1 MHAFCTYQNAKRLPH
16 EAFKPVVDP
25 AGWDPDE
32 LRDVDRW
39 SYYLTNADKEE
50 ILAGVAAVRKAGIP
64 VERVQ
69 KDNFPLKTML
79 PLIEHIRKEL
89 RDGRGVVR
97 IRDFPLEHMSREE
110 AVMGYLG
117 LGAHIGSLEPQNSK
131 GHLIGHVKN
140 FRNSGTKD
148 DTRGYQSYVESSF
161 HVDSTDIVGLLCLH
175 EAKRG
180 GESRLASS
188 VTVYN
193 RMLTERPDMIEPLMQ
208 DFYKTRYGEQTAGET
223 AYYKTPIF
231 AFVDGWFSA
240 LGYSTGFEAAQGLPG
255 VPPLTEA
262 QKAARPV
269 YLKIVEECSIDMPFR
284 KGDFQLLNNNV
295 TVHARRGF
303 DDWPEFDRR
312 RHLLRLW
319 LNDDVMRPLPVDRLE
334 RRNRGLY
341 LKHVPPSVP
350 VEITE
355 AVLG

>member
-1 MHAFCTYQNAKRLPH
+1 MHAFCTYQNAKRLPA

-39 SYYLTNADKEE
+39 SYYLTNEDKEE
-50 ILAGVAAVRKAGIP
+50 ILAGVAAVRKAG
-64 VERVQ
+64 VAVQ
-69 KDNFPLKTML
+69 NVRKENFPLKNML
-79 PLIEHIRKEL
+79 PLIEHVKKEL

-97 IRDFPLEHMSREE
+97 LRDFPLEHMSREE

-140 FRNSGTKD
+140 FRNAGTKD

-175 EAKRG
+175 EAKQG

-208 DFYKTRYGEQTAGET
+208 DFYKTRYGEQIDGEN

-240 LGYSTGFEAAQGLPG
+240 LGYSTGFEAAGVALVAVSDTGAGLSDEIADQLFQPFMTTKAQGMGVGLSISKSIIENHGGRIWVEANPEGGAVFKFTLP
-255 VPPLTEA
+255 
-262 QKAARPV
+262 
-269 YLKIVEECSIDMPFR
+269 I
-284 KGDFQLLNNNV
+284 
-295 TVHARRGF
+295 
-303 DDWPEFDRR
+303 
-312 RHLLRLW
+312 
-319 LNDDVMRPLPVDRLE
+319 
-334 RRNRGLY
+334 
-341 LKHVPPSVP
+341 
-350 VEITE
+350 
-355 AVLG
+355 AVAEDPADE